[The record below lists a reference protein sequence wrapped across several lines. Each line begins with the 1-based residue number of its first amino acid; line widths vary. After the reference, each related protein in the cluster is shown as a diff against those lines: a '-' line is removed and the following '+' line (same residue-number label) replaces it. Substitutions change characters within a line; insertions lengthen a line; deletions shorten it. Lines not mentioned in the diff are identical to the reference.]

1 MARDVECK
9 PPDLAVVMLPAEPVY
24 CWPTPQEAL
33 PAWESR
39 FFNDENGSRVGER
52 LHRIIPHDVT
62 QHIGIPPAAV
72 KDPVHARCIGAP
84 SCGRAR
90 SRGRS
95 PIPTH
100 PAPPDPRSEE
110 RRVGTE
116 RGSKVRNRW
125 RP

>member
-52 LHRIIPHDVT
+52 LHRIIPPDVT

-72 KDPVHARCIGAP
+72 KAPEIGSGPCRENRCQYVLLSVSPV
-84 SCGRAR
+84 SL
-90 SRGRS
+90 
-95 PIPTH
+95 
-100 PAPPDPRSEE
+100 
-110 RRVGTE
+110 
-116 RGSKVRNRW
+116 KK
-125 RP
+125 